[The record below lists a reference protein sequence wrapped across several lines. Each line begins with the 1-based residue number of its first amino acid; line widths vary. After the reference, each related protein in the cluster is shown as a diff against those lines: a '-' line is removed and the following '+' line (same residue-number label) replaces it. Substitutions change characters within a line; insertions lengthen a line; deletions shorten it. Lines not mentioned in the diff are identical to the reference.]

1 MKKSTFGPTKV
12 LQKHGLRSAGTWTFI
27 TANVRIRA
35 LMRER
40 RIVPTLTT
48 CRKPRQQHEF
58 RRRCRGVTPVG
69 LRSFCVTP
77 RQRHTIP
84 QHGRGSTYRPRNA
97 VQTKP
102 ATSPPIVGWMPCF
115 VANWAVASSPR
126 SASSATFA
134 LNSAE
139 YRFRLLVIQVRP
151 SQEQTEL
158 KPLSEFAVP
167 PHFPCSFGLAILQAG

>member
-58 RRRCRGVTPVG
+58 RRRSRGVTPVG

-84 QHGRGSTYRPRNA
+84 QHGRGSTYRQRNA
-97 VQTKP
+97 VQTTP
-102 ATSPPIVGWMPCF
+102 ATS
-115 VANWAVASSPR
+115 
-126 SASSATFA
+126 
-134 LNSAE
+134 
-139 YRFRLLVIQVRP
+139 
-151 SQEQTEL
+151 
-158 KPLSEFAVP
+158 LSHLRE
-167 PHFPCSFGLAILQAG
+167 GDILGV

>member
-40 RIVPTLTT
+40 RIAPTLTT

-58 RRRCRGVTPVG
+58 RRRCRGGTPGG
-69 LRSFCVTP
+69 LRSYWVAP
-77 RQRHTIP
+77 RPRHTIP
-84 QHGRGSTYRPRNA
+84 QHGRGSTYRQRNA

-102 ATSPPIVGWMPCF
+102 ATS
-115 VANWAVASSPR
+115 AALARLPR
-126 SASSATFA
+126 TGKA
-134 LNSAE
+134 
-139 YRFRLLVIQVRP
+139 P
-151 SQEQTEL
+151 
-158 KPLSEFAVP
+158 
-167 PHFPCSFGLAILQAG
+167 G

>member
-12 LQKHGLRSAGTWTFI
+12 LQKHGLRSADTWTFI

-40 RIVPTLTT
+40 RIAPTLTT

-84 QHGRGSTYRPRNA
+84 QHGRGSTYRQRNA

-102 ATSPPIVGWMPCF
+102 ATSPIIATGQRCFLLGSRPRLATTPTQGAGFMIWKLIKPIGSSMVGTTPGY
-115 VANWAVASSPR
+115 VRETWALWSNGC
-126 SASSATFA
+126 
-134 LNSAE
+134 LD
-139 YRFRLLVIQVRP
+139 
-151 SQEQTEL
+151 
-158 KPLSEFAVP
+158 
-167 PHFPCSFGLAILQAG
+167 ILRRHW